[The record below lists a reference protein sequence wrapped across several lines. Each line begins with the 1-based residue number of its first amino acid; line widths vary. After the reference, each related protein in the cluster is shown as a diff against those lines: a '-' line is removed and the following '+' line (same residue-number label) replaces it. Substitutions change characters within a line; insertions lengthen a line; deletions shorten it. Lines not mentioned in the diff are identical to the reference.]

1 MAREEVMSAIDVGA
15 EVTVQKN
22 LGLTPRTTTE
32 ATSLN
37 PLKVFPGISFSMM
50 FRFLWVTRI
59 YRRRMKLFCQKQY
72 DLEPN
77 LVLILLA
84 ASENHLQQGL
94 LAKSLGINK
103 NAIVFLI
110 DNLEIRGL
118 IKRVANPDNRRE
130 KIIECTHEGT
140 RIVTQIKTN
149 YPEIVRWGLYPLTD
163 DQIEQLGKLLAQ
175 IIDGESSAK
184 PPLPQLQQK
193 TK

>member
-1 MAREEVMSAIDVGA
+1 M
-15 EVTVQKN
+15 QKK
-22 LGLTPRTTTE
+22 LEQSPRTTPET
-32 ATSLN
+32 ASLN
-37 PLKVFPGISFSMM
+37 PLKLFPGVSFSMM
-50 FRFLWVTRI
+50 FRFLWVSRI

-77 LVLILLA
+77 LLLILLA

-94 LAKSLGINK
+94 LARSLGINK

-130 KIIECTHEGT
+130 KIIECTHEGK
-140 RIVTQIKTN
+140 RIVTEIKMN
-149 YPEIVRWGLYPLTD
+149 YPEIVRCGLYPLKD
-163 DQIEQLGKLLAQ
+163 DQIEQLGILLAQ

-184 PPLPQLQQK
+184 PPLPQLQHKK
-193 TK
+193 TKLRSG